1 MNKPRND
8 LLNNGLYIFKN
19 LLDQNSIEK
28 LYKKIIDKE
37 NLPEIFQTEEEY
49 KLEVSHQSTTQHQL
63 LIS

>member
-28 LYKKIIDKE
+28 LYKKIIDKRKFGS
-37 NLPEIFQTEEEY
+37 EIFQTEEEY
-49 KLEVSHQSTTQHQL
+49 KLEVSHLKHNPTL
-63 LIS
+63 NF